1 MSSAAKKYGISV
13 FFPFYNEAENIE
25 RTVSEALA
33 FLPEISDD
41 YELILVNDG
50 SSDRTGELADK
61 LAAEHPFLRACHH
74 EVNRGYGAALRTG
87 FSAASKELV
96 FYTDGDGQFDIR
108 QLALLLEHIE
118 THDIVS
124 GCRVNRQDS
133 PFRKINAFCWSK
145 LVTRLLGFRC
155 RDVDSGFKLYRREI
169 FDHIELKST
178 GALIDAEVLGR
189 AVCAGYTLTE
199 VPVRHRPRLAGTQTG
214 ANLKVIGRAFKE
226 LLKLRKEIRRTPPA
240 AKTGS

>member
-1 MSSAAKKYGISV
+1 MSSVAKKYSISV

-61 LAAEHPFLRACHH
+61 LAAEHPCLRACHH
-74 EVNRGYGAALRTG
+74 KVNRGYGAALRTG
-87 FSAASKELV
+87 FSAATKELV

-133 PFRKINAFCWSK
+133 PFRKINAFCWGK
-145 LVTRLLGFRC
+145 LVTRLLGFSC
-155 RDVDSGFKLYRREI
+155 RDVDSAFKLYRREI

-189 AVCAGYTLTE
+189 AVGAGYTLTE

-214 ANLKVIGRAFKE
+214 AKLKVIGRAFKE